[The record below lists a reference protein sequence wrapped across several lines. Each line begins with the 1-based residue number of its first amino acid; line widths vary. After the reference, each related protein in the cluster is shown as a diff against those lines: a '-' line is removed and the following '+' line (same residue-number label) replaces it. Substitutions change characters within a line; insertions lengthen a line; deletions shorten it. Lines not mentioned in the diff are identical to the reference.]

1 MHCDLAT
8 HGKLNNTCPY
18 WRHELYDRDLEL
30 AVVERP
36 VPVRQRTIVDMHD
49 QWLIRLRRLIQQQ
62 GRLDLEIQRL
72 FELRGPDG
80 FDGENASH
88 LDRVLEVQH
97 GVELQLQ
104 AMAPAFE
111 EDG

>member
-1 MHCDLAT
+1 MDSINQPTALAT
-8 HGKLNNTCPY
+8 PATLVSQA
-18 WRHELYDRDLEL
+18 EFFE
-30 AVVERP
+30 
-36 VPVRQRTIVDMHD
+36 
-49 QWLIRLRRLIQQQ
+49 

-111 EDG
+111 EDS

>member
-1 MHCDLAT
+1 MDSINQPTALAT
-8 HGKLNNTCPY
+8 PATLVSQAEFFEVG
-18 WRHELYDRDLEL
+18 L
-30 AVVERP
+30 AGIPAQPE
-36 VPVRQRTIVDMHD
+36 DS
-49 QWLIRLRRLIQQQ
+49 

-111 EDG
+111 EDS